1 MGSAVLLKRPSDPF
15 GAVSSPSAKHEQAR
29 SKMPEMEN
37 GNSRKTVE
45 KRREVLVR
53 AALGRVEGKLSQA
66 VIDELKKDLGV
77 SRATAYRMIR
87 TFRSC
92 GAVVAPNTRPVGRP
106 KGARVLDPRRETL
119 IAEAIEQYHATRPT
133 PKFSELVQAVGQSC
147 RDERL
152 PAPNWRTVRSRLSDS
167 LAQRERRQHEA
178 S

>member
-1 MGSAVLLKRPSDPF
+1 M
-15 GAVSSPSAKHEQAR
+15 H
-29 SKMPEMEN
+29 EMEN
-37 GNSRKTVE
+37 GRKTIE
-45 KRREVLVR
+45 KRRETLVR
-53 AALGRVEGKLSQA
+53 AALGRVDGKLSQA
-66 VIDELKKDLGV
+66 LIEELKKDLGV

-119 IAEAIEQYHATRPT
+119 IAEAIKGYHSTRPT
-133 PKFSELVQAVGQSC
+133 PKFSELMQAIGQRC

-152 PAPNWRTVRSRLSDS
+152 PPPNWRTVRSRLTDS
-167 LAQRERRQHEA
+167 IARREICQAQA

>member
-1 MGSAVLLKRPSDPF
+1 
-15 GAVSSPSAKHEQAR
+15 
-29 SKMPEMEN
+29 MEN
-37 GNSRKTVE
+37 DHSRNTVE
-45 KRREVLVR
+45 KRREIVVR
-53 AALGRVEGKLSQA
+53 AALGRAEGKLSQA

-106 KGARVLDPRRETL
+106 KGARVLDARREQL
-119 IAEAIEQYHATRPT
+119 LAEAIERHHATQPT
-133 PKFSELVQAVGQSC
+133 PRFSELVQAVGQKC

-167 LAQRERRQHEA
+167 LAQREASPEEA

>member
-1 MGSAVLLKRPSDPF
+1 
-15 GAVSSPSAKHEQAR
+15 
-29 SKMPEMEN
+29 MPEMEN
-37 GNSRKTVE
+37 ADSRKSIE
-45 KRREVLVR
+45 KRRETVVR

-66 VIDELKKDLGV
+66 VIEELKKHLGV

-87 TFRSC
+87 SFRSC

-119 IAEAIEQYHATRPT
+119 IAEAIEHYHAMRPT
-133 PKFSELVQAVGQSC
+133 PKFSELVQAVGQRC

-152 PAPNWRTVRSRLSDS
+152 PPPNWRTVRSRLTDS
-167 LAQRERRQHEA
+167 LAGRESRQDEA

>member
-1 MGSAVLLKRPSDPF
+1 M
-15 GAVSSPSAKHEQAR
+15 H
-29 SKMPEMEN
+29 EMEN
-37 GNSRKTVE
+37 GRKTIE
-45 KRREVLVR
+45 KRRETLVR
-53 AALGRVEGKLSQA
+53 AALGRVDGKLSQA
-66 VIDELKKDLGV
+66 LIEELKQDLGV

-119 IAEAIEQYHATRPT
+119 IAEAIERYHATRPT
-133 PKFSELVQAVGQSC
+133 PKFSELMQAVGQQC

-152 PAPNWRTVRSRLSDS
+152 PPPNWRTVRSRLTDS
-167 LAQRERRQHEA
+167 LARREKRQDEA

>member
-1 MGSAVLLKRPSDPF
+1 MVGSGRRRLRRP
-15 GAVSSPSAKHEQAR
+15 KHKQAR
-29 SKMPEMEN
+29 SNMHEMEN
-37 GNSRKTVE
+37 GRKTIE
-45 KRREVLVR
+45 KRRETVVR

-66 VIDELKKDLGV
+66 VIEELKKDLGV

-92 GAVVAPNTRPVGRP
+92 GAVVAPNARPVGRP
-106 KGARVLDPRRETL
+106 KGARVLDPRREML

-133 PKFSELVQAVGQSC
+133 PKFSELMQAVGQQC

-152 PAPNWRTVRSRLSDS
+152 PPPNWRTVRSRLTDS
-167 LAQRERRQHEA
+167 LARRENRQDEA

>member
-1 MGSAVLLKRPSDPF
+1 M
-15 GAVSSPSAKHEQAR
+15 H
-29 SKMPEMEN
+29 EMEN
-37 GNSRKTVE
+37 GRKTIE
-45 KRREVLVR
+45 NRRETVVR

-66 VIDELKKDLGV
+66 VIEELKKDLGV

-133 PKFSELVQAVGQSC
+133 PKFSELMQTVGQRC

-152 PAPNWRTVRSRLSDS
+152 PPPNWRTVRSRLTDS
-167 LAQRERRQHEA
+167 IARREKRQDQA
-178 S
+178 F